1 MPLWI
6 TELAN
11 PTKQVKGS
19 DMNNWWSRLSLK
31 NKLQIPIQLILLI
44 IMVLAQR
51 IALDK
56 FEVRV
61 LEEARQ
67 KADVSADGV
76 LNGLNML
83 MINGI
88 ISNAE
93 QRKLYV
99 DKMGASERILELRV
113 VRNKPVQDQFGPG
126 LPTEQAKDDMDR
138 LALSSKKEQTSQ
150 IELGGKHA
158 LRVVVPFIAQTSFRG
173 TNCLICHNV
182 PAGTVN
188 GAASITLDLSEE
200 YAVLKQANIAIWGAQ
215 IAAQAILYFLI
226 GWLISLV
233 IRPTQEL
240 QKVMQTMQADGDL
253 SKRVAVRSQDEI
265 GKTAGSFNDLANSFQ
280 VIVSQ
285 VEGHA
290 RHVASAAHSLAR

>member
-1 MPLWI
+1 
-6 TELAN
+6 
-11 PTKQVKGS
+11 
-19 DMNNWWSRLSLK
+19 MNNWWSRLSLK

-44 IMVLAQR
+44 ILVLAQR
-51 IALDK
+51 LALDK

-67 KADVSADGV
+67 KAEVSADGV

-88 ISNAE
+88 ISNTE

-138 LALSSKKEQTSQ
+138 LTLTSKKEQTAQ

-158 LRVVVPFIAQTSFRG
+158 LRVVVR
-173 TNCLICHNV
+173 
-182 PAGTVN
+182 
-188 GAASITLDLSEE
+188 SEE
-200 YAVLKQANIAIWGAQ
+200 HT
-215 IAAQAILYFLI
+215 
-226 GWLISLV
+226 S
-233 IRPTQEL
+233 EL
-240 QKVMQTMQADGDL
+240 QSPDRTTII
-253 SKRVAVRSQDEI
+253 SY
-265 GKTAGSFNDLANSFQ
+265 AGFCL
-280 VIVSQ
+280 
-285 VEGHA
+285 
-290 RHVASAAHSLAR
+290 